1 MSLLCKYT
9 ISERAMTS
17 GLNRTGTATGPV
29 AAMATMRALVQDRYG
44 APEDVLRIEQVPQP
58 KIGDDD
64 VLIRVRAAAVD
75 RGVWHVVTGLPYP
88 IRLAGY
94 GLRGPKAQVPGMD
107 VAGEVVAVGA
117 QVSRLQVGDE
127 VLGTAHGSFAE
138 YARAPQSTLAVKP
151 AGLTWEQAAAVP
163 CSGVAA
169 LQGLR
174 DRGQLEAG
182 QQVLVIGA
190 SGGVGTFA
198 VQIAKALGARVTGVC
213 STPKVE
219 LVRSLGADHVVD
231 YTGGG
236 LGELA
241 DAGRRYDVVLDTGGH
256 TALRSLRRLLTPR
269 GRLVIVGSETGG
281 RWLGGTD
288 RQLRAMALSPFVGQ
302 TLGTFMSSANVS
314 DLEALT
320 RLLEQGDLTPVLDR
334 SFDLAEV
341 PAALGHLLAGRARG
355 KVVIRV

>member
-1 MSLLCKYT
+1 
-9 ISERAMTS
+9 MTS
-17 GLNRTGTATGPV
+17 DLSTAGTAASPV
-29 AAMATMRALVQDRYG
+29 PAQATMRAVRHDRYG
-44 APEDVLRIEQVPQP
+44 DAADVLRLAQVPQP
-58 KIGDDD
+58 RMGDGD
-64 VLIRVRAAAVD
+64 VLVRVRAAAVD

-94 GLRGPKAQVPGMD
+94 GLRAPKAPVPGMD
-107 VAGEVVAVGA
+107 VAGEVLAVGA
-117 QVSRLQVGDE
+117 HVSRLQVGDE
-127 VLGTAHGSFAE
+127 VFGTANGSFAE

-151 AGLTWEQAAAVP
+151 ARLTWEQAAAVP
-163 CSGVAA
+163 SSGVAA

-174 DRGQLEAG
+174 DRGQLEPG
-182 QQVLVIGA
+182 QEVLIIGA

-198 VQIAKALGARVTGVC
+198 VQVAKALGARVTGIC

-219 LVRSLGADHVVD
+219 LVRSLGADDVVD
-231 YTGGG
+231 YTACS

-256 TALRSLRRLLTPR
+256 ASLRSLRRLLTRR

-288 RQLRAMALSPFVGQ
+288 RQLRAIVLSPFLRQ
-302 TLGTFMSSANVS
+302 TLVTFMSSAQLS
-314 DLEALT
+314 DLEALAQ
-320 RLLEQGDLTPVLDR
+320 LIDQGDLTPVVDR
-334 SFDLAEV
+334 SFELAEV
-341 PAALGHLLAGRARG
+341 PAAIGHLLAGRVRG